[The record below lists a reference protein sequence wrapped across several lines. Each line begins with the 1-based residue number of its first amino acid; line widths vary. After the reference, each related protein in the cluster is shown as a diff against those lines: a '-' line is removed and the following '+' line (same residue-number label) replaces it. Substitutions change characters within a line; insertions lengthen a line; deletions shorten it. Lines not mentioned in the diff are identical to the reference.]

1 MKRTKYPLALMVEPQ
16 TDFSSNPDLGSAAWY
31 EQLSILDQGLKWTRH
46 INFKVLDDVS
56 VFVKGEI

>member
-1 MKRTKYPLALMVEPQ
+1 MVEPQ